1 VSVNYESSQRFL
13 RPHDVGRVRRNQRR
27 IQVQRLLGVLGHIA
41 VVATVLAI
49 AAWLYLRAQ
58 SDVRFALKTIDVT
71 GAVQT
76 PRAAIDEVT
85 KSYAGTNLFRLDIT
99 RLQESLQRLPWVSR
113 VEIEKNLPDTLHIRV
128 VERVPVALLHT
139 DDAQANGNVRPS
151 SFEQRT
157 ANSEQRSAPSGQGT
171 SLQYVDER
179 GVAFAQLSPTVG
191 DRDLPVIR
199 DASGA
204 ELARA
209 VTLLRTLRAGDPQL
223 FSRISEV
230 RPVAPRGFVLFDREL
245 GAQVFANED
254 DLSAKWRDFYAVV
267 HAENLGPH
275 SIEYADLRFGGRIVI
290 KPVHSIA
297 TTAAPAPIAAPAQ
310 ITN

>member
-1 VSVNYESSQRFL
+1 
-13 RPHDVGRVRRNQRR
+13 
-27 IQVQRLLGVLGHIA
+27 
-41 VVATVLAI
+41 
-49 AAWLYLRAQ
+49 
-58 SDVRFALKTIDVT
+58 
-71 GAVQT
+71 
-76 PRAAIDEVT
+76 
-85 KSYAGTNLFRLDIT
+85 
-99 RLQESLQRLPWVSR
+99 VSR

-128 VERVPVALLHT
+128 VERVPVALLHGGS
-139 DDAQANGNVRPS
+139 D
-151 SFEQRT
+151 
-157 ANSEQRSAPSGQGT
+157 GQGT
-171 SLQYVDER
+171 SLQYVDEH

-209 VTLLRTLRAGDPQL
+209 VTLLHTLRAGDPQL

-275 SIEYADLRFGGRIVI
+275 SIEYADLRFGDRIVI

>member
-1 VSVNYESSQRFL
+1 MNYESSQRFL

-27 IQVQRLLGVLGHIA
+27 IQVQRLLGALGHIA
-41 VVATVLAI
+41 VVATVVTI

-58 SDVRFALKTIDVT
+58 SDVRFALKKIDVA

-76 PRAAIDEVT
+76 PRAAIDDVT
-85 KSYAGTNLFRLDIT
+85 KSYAGTNLFRLDIA

-113 VEIEKNLPDTLHIRV
+113 VEIEKNLPDTLRIRV
-128 VERVPVALLHT
+128 VERVPVALL
-139 DDAQANGNVRPS
+139 QAESRQTQS
-151 SFEQRT
+151 S
-157 ANSEQRSAPSGQGT
+157 PQGT

-179 GVAFAQLSPTVG
+179 GVAFAPLSPTVG

-199 DASGA
+199 DAAGA
-204 ELARA
+204 ELLRA

-245 GAQVFANED
+245 GAAIFANED
-254 DLSAKWRDFYAVV
+254 DLSAKWRDFYAVAR
-267 HAENLGPH
+267 AENLGPR
-275 SIEYADLRFGGRIVI
+275 SIEYADLRFGDRIVI
-290 KPVHSIA
+290 KPVHPIA
-297 TTAAPAPIAAPAQ
+297 TTAAPAPIAAPVQ